1 MTRVAVVRFPGSN
14 CDFDTLRAA
23 ERSGADAYF
32 VWHREMSLRGA
43 DLVILPGGFSY
54 GDYLRSGAIAR
65 FSPVMQAVKQHA
77 ADGGP
82 VLGICN
88 GFQILCE
95 AHLLPGALMRNAGL
109 TFVSKPVDVTV
120 ERTDTVFTGDYES
133 GARLRLPV
141 AHGEGRFVASP
152 ETLRMLEDEG
162 QVVLRYVAA
171 TERSPYQPNP
181 NGSAHHIAGICN
193 AEGTVVGIMP
203 HPERAAEHTLGLTG
217 GTGFFSSMMHWHQ
230 EHSPVGTA
238 SEDQQ

>member
-23 ERSGADAYF
+23 ERYGAEAYF
-32 VWHREMSLRGA
+32 VWHRDVDLRRA
-43 DLVILPGGFSY
+43 DIVILPGGFSY

-77 ADGGP
+77 AGGGP

-120 ERTDTVFTGDYES
+120 ERTDTVFTSDYETDS
-133 GARLRLPV
+133 RLRLPV
-141 AHGEGRFVASP
+141 AHGEGRFVAAP
-152 ETLRMLEDEG
+152 DTLRMLESEG
-162 QVVLRYVAA
+162 RVVLRYVAA
-171 TERSPYQPNP
+171 TERSPFQPNP
-181 NGSAHHIAGICN
+181 NGSANHIAGICN
-193 AEGTVVGIMP
+193 AEGNIVGIMP
-203 HPERAAEHTLGLTG
+203 HPERAADRLLGLTG
-217 GTGFFSSMMHWHQ
+217 GSGFFTSLMAWHQ
-230 EHSPVGTA
+230 ESKMGVQ
-238 SEDQQ
+238 SR